1 MVEYLEPAAMKFII
15 VTAAIAAIVA
25 IADVVL
31 LMRRKGTA
39 LLAGLLPAVDSIL
52 VIAGFMAF
60 TGTGIV
66 LVRSAGK
73 IAESKILSEETFS
86 KIAQRWQ
93 ISFSVIGWDFIFKVM
108 LSAFLTA
115 IIAWLLFFVLFEV
128 WFLLRLLYRQYMKKL
143 PASS

>member
-1 MVEYLEPAAMKFII
+1 MVEYLEPVSMKFIL
-15 VTAAIAAIVA
+15 VSAAVAAVVA

-31 LMRRKGTA
+31 LVRRRGTA
-39 LLAGLLPAVDSIL
+39 RLEGLLPAVDSIL

-60 TGTGIV
+60 TGTCIA
-66 LVRSAGK
+66 LMQSAGK
-73 IAESKILSEETFS
+73 IAMSTIPREITLS

-93 ISFSVIGWDFIFKVM
+93 MTFSWKEWDFMFKVM

-115 IIAWLLFFVLFEV
+115 IIAWLLFFVFFEV
-128 WFLLRLLYRQYMKKL
+128 WFLLRLLYRKNIKKL